1 MRTLTIIVVLSLAVG
16 CACAQPGG
24 HGRSSRRDGHTPVTL
39 GEVLITVAGVYLLSR
54 VAPSTPPPGGYGPPA
69 GCGGPGYAGGRYD
82 VPCVVERQGQK
93 IVVNRAYQPGTQLL
107 VLGDWV
113 TDPNTHAPLYR
124 REIGLLVVQTTNGRT
139 SLCSVVRG
147 WAGRGDD
154 IVIAPTPAPPPAWY
168 H

>member
-39 GEVLITVAGVYLLSR
+39 GEVLIIVAGVYLLSR
-54 VAPSTPPPGGYGPPA
+54 VAPSTPPSGYEPPT
-69 GCGGPGYAGGRYD
+69 GYGGRYD
-82 VPCVVERQGQK
+82 IPCVVETQEQK

-154 IVIAPTPAPPPAWY
+154 IVIAPTLVPPPAWY